1 MWLEREEGLRRGF
14 FDNKKR
20 ENNSDVFIHSEHF
33 TRFLLQTEL
42 K

>member
-1 MWLEREEGLRRGF
+1 MWLEREEGLRRRV
-14 FDNKKR
+14 FDSKKQ
-20 ENNSDVFIHSEHF
+20 ENDSDVFIHSEHF